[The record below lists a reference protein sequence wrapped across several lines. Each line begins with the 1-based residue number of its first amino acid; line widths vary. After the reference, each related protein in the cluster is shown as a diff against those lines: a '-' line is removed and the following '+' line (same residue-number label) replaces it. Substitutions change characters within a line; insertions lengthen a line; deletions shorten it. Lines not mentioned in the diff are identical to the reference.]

1 MATDYA
7 NLADAALTLY
17 AHTGKEKYL
26 QAATALI
33 AHLENHYVDESGK
46 RLHLASDQADDLV
59 VRTCMAQDDA
69 IPNHNATYAQVCAIL
84 AAITGEESWR
94 SRCENTVAAFAP
106 HFSQSPA
113 AHLGLATALEMTAA
127 PVTVSIF
134 AAGDRER
141 SAFRTAALKTPE
153 PSVVLVNKDSSD
165 KPHAVV
171 CVGQTCSIPI
181 SEPGDVTEAIRSWV
195 VD

>member
-1 MATDYA
+1 MAP
-7 NLADAALTLY
+7 LL
-17 AHTGKEKYL
+17 
-26 QAATALI
+26 
-33 AHLENHYVDESGK
+33 
-46 RLHLASDQADDLV
+46 LV
-59 VRTCMAQDDA
+59 AGV
-69 IPNHNATYAQVCAIL
+69 VIL
-84 AAITGEESWR
+84 
-94 SRCENTVAAFAP
+94 
-106 HFSQSPA
+106 
-113 AHLGLATALEMTAA
+113 A

-171 CVGQTCSIPI
+171 CVGQTCSMPI